1 MIIDIYSHIF
11 PTGFYNKM
19 TEIAPNLANLGKRLK
34 NVKLLHDLDER
45 FKKMDAFGDYRQV
58 LSLPNPP
65 IEAISSPDLGPE
77 LAKIG
82 NDSMAELV
90 EKHPDRFPAFVAAL
104 SLNNLEAAMD
114 ELHRAIKD
122 LGARGIQMFTNVNG
136 RPLDDPEF
144 EPLFEAMA
152 EHDLPI
158 WMHPARTAN
167 TSDYDT
173 EPRSR
178 FELWWCFGW
187 PYDTSIAMARLVFS
201 GLFDR
206 YPGIK
211 ILTHHLGGM
220 IPYFDGRVG
229 AGLEVLGS
237 RTTDEDYSDVLSS
250 LKRPH
255 LEYFKMFFGDTALF
269 GAVIGLKCGLEF
281 FGRDHV
287 VFATDAPFAPVEKTI
302 AAIEQLE
309 LTEADKK
316 QIYHRNA
323 EKLMNVSFD

>member
-1 MIIDIYSHIF
+1 MIIDVYSHIF
-11 PTGFYNKM
+11 PTAFYDKM
-19 TEIAPNLANLGKRLK
+19 TEIAPDLANLGKRLK

-45 FKKMDAFGDYRQV
+45 FKKMDVFGDYRQI

-65 IEAISSPDLGPE
+65 IETISSPKLGPE

-82 NDSMAELV
+82 NDTMAELV
-90 EKHPDRFPAFVAAL
+90 RKHPDRFPAFVAAL

-114 ELHRAIKD
+114 ELHRAIKE
-122 LGARGIQMFTNVNG
+122 LGARGIQVFTNVNG

-152 EHDLPI
+152 TYNLPI
-158 WMHPARTAN
+158 WMHPARTADN
-167 TSDYDT
+167 SDYDS

-220 IPYFDGRVG
+220 IPYFDERVG
-229 AGLEVLGS
+229 AGLKVLGS
-237 RTTDEDYSDVLSS
+237 RTTDEDYSEVLSS

-269 GAVIGLKCGLEF
+269 GGVIGLKCGLEF
-281 FGRDHV
+281 FGCDHV
-287 VFATDAPFAPVEKTI
+287 VFSTDAPFAPIEKTI
-302 AAIEQLE
+302 AAVEQLE

-316 QIYHRNA
+316 HIYHRNA
-323 EKLMNVSFD
+323 EKLMNISFD